1 MWITD
6 RCFDMNVVKVSLTD
20 VDDDNSKFMQ
30 HLEKRF
36 KDEGYEKRL
45 EEIIAQSIAMHRE
58 KYGDK
63 KE

>member
-1 MWITD
+1 ME
-6 RCFDMNVVKVSLTD
+6 VKKVSLTD
-20 VDDDNSKFMQ
+20 IDDDNSKFMQ

-36 KDEGYEKRL
+36 KDDGYEKRL